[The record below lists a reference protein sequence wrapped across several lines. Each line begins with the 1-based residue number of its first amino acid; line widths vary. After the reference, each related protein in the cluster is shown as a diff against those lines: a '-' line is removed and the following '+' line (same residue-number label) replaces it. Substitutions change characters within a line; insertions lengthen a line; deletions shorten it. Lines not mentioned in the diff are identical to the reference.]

1 MAGQSSN
8 RAPTF
13 LESIRAV
20 DSPSPHQQ
28 LYCRTSP
35 SQPQIAM
42 ATRGSKRKAG
52 DEELV
57 ELPEDEELDEEEE
70 EYDESDVG
78 SDVDDDEEVE
88 EEEDPEAEPEEKEEP
103 VAQPKAK
110 KQKTE
115 QPKASTKSAK
125 KDEPVGEDDDDVDP
139 EELEDE
145 EDLGSD
151 DVEDEDADDTAA
163 KSGPTA
169 SAKARKGGQV
179 PKEAELAEVDDED

>member
-1 MAGQSSN
+1 
-8 RAPTF
+8 
-13 LESIRAV
+13 
-20 DSPSPHQQ
+20 
-28 LYCRTSP
+28 
-35 SQPQIAM
+35 M

-88 EEEDPEAEPEEKEEP
+88 EEEDPEAEAEEKEEP

-115 QPKASTKSAK
+115 QPKASAKSAE

-139 EELEDE
+139 EELEVGLCPVWNLFTPLIRSQDE

-151 DVEDEDADDTAA
+151 EVEDEDADDTAA

-169 SAKARKGGQV
+169 SAKARKGAQV